1 MESKVIVSNLFWR
14 FLERIGAQ
22 LVSFVISILLAR
34 LLDPSA
40 YGIVALMTVFL
51 TIMQVFV
58 DSGLGNALI
67 QKKEA
72 DNLDFSTVFY
82 TNILFCIILYSLIF
96 IISPVIA
103 KFYGDVNI
111 SVYMR
116 VLGLSIIISGVK
128 NVQQAYISKNM
139 LFKKF
144 FFSTLGGTIV
154 AGIIG
159 VIMAYNGFGVWALII
174 QQIVNLAID
183 TLVIWIT
190 VDWRPKLEFSFSRL
204 KLLYSYGWKLLVSS
218 LLETMYNNLRQLII
232 GKIYSSSDLA
242 YYNRGMQMP
251 NLIVQ
256 NINTSIDSVL
266 LPAMSKEQDR
276 KFKVKEMT
284 RKAIKVSTYVMS
296 PIISGLIVVAEPLVL
311 LLLTEKWLPSIF
323 YMRIFCL
330 AFMFQPI
337 HTANL
342 NAIKALG
349 KSDLFLKLEI
359 VKKIIG
365 LVLLLLSMFISV
377 KALAVSFLLT
387 SVLSQIVNSWP
398 NKKILDYGYL
408 SQLKD
413 IISSVV
419 LSIIMGIIIYPIKYL
434 KLSSI
439 SVLVIQIVFG
449 AIIYILGSK
458 IFKLDVYL
466 YLKNIVF
473 SFFKKSKKILV

>member
-40 YGIVALMTVFL
+40 YGTVALMTVFL

-82 TNILFCIILYSLIF
+82 TNIVFCIILYSVIF

-128 NVQQAYISKNM
+128 NVQQAYVSKNM

-159 VIMAYNGFGVWALII
+159 VIMAYNDFGVWALII

-190 VDWRPKLEFSFSRL
+190 VDWRPKVEFSFSRL

-218 LLETMYNNLRQLII
+218 LLETIYNNLRQLII

-242 YYNRGMQMP
+242 YYNRGMQIP

-365 LVLLLLSMFISV
+365 LTLLLSSMFISV

-413 IISSVV
+413 IFPSIV
-419 LSIIMGIIIYPIKYL
+419 LSIIMGIIIYPIQYL

-439 SVLVIQIVFG
+439 FVLVIQIVFG

-473 SFFKKSKKILV
+473 SFLKKK